1 MSMPTPANKLV
12 PANDNT
18 RPASFD
24 AALLKYQP
32 GLSRL
37 ASRLRPEDPESL
49 VQDTNV
55 FALSRHTNFRG
66 DPTQP
71 KSGFWNWLQLNMRS
85 LAQQHRRR
93 PLAVKGETTTQPV
106 QEDYTELSRTLSR
119 LTGRSGQVLTRRALG
134 DTLEEVGNDLGVSR
148 ERVRQIENA
157 ARAQLI
163 KQVG

>member
-1 MSMPTPANKLV
+1 MTQHT
-12 PANDNT
+12 PANDNI
-18 RPASFD
+18 RPTSFD
-24 AALLKYQP
+24 AALMKYQP
-32 GLSRL
+32 GLARL

-49 VQDTNV
+49 LQDLNV

-85 LAQQHRRR
+85 MAQSERRK
-93 PLAVKGETTTQPV
+93 PVPPKGETTTQPI
-106 QEDYTELSRTLSR
+106 QEDYTELSRTLAR
-119 LTGRSGQVLTRRALG
+119 LTGRSGEVLTRRAMG
-134 DTLEEVGNDLGVSR
+134 CTLEEIGTDLGVTR

-157 ARAQLI
+157 ARAKLL

>member
-1 MSMPTPANKLV
+1 MQLEA
-12 PANDNT
+12 ANDNI

-24 AALLKYQP
+24 AALMKYQP
-32 GLSRL
+32 GLARL

-49 VQDTNV
+49 VQDLNV

-85 LAQQHRRR
+85 MAQSQRRK
-93 PLAVKGETTTQPV
+93 PVPPKGETTTQPI
-106 QEDYTELSRTLSR
+106 QEDYAELSRTLAR
-119 LTGRSGQVLTRRALG
+119 LTGRNGQVLTRRAMG
-134 DTLEEVGNDLGVSR
+134 DSLIEIGNDLGVTR

-157 ARAQLI
+157 ARAKLL

>member
-1 MSMPTPANKLV
+1 MTTHM
-12 PANDNT
+12 PANDNN

-32 GLSRL
+32 GLARL
-37 ASRLRPEDPESL
+37 ASRLRPEDPQSL
-49 VQDTNV
+49 VQDVNV

-85 LAQQHRRR
+85 MAQAKRQKI
-93 PLAVKGETTTQPV
+93 PDKEQESTTSAS
-106 QEDYTELSRTLSR
+106 QEYYTDLSRTLAR
-119 LTGRSGQVLTRRALG
+119 LTGRNGQVLTRRAMG
-134 DTLEEVGNDLGVSR
+134 DTLEEIGKDLGVTR
-148 ERVRQIENA
+148 ERIRQIENA

>member
-1 MSMPTPANKLV
+1 MQLEA
-12 PANDNT
+12 ANDNT
-18 RPASFD
+18 RPSSFD

-32 GLSRL
+32 GLARL

-49 VQDTNV
+49 LQDLNV

-66 DPTQP
+66 DPSQP

-85 LAQQHRRR
+85 MAQSQRRR
-93 PLAVKGETTTQPV
+93 SVPPKGEITTQPI
-106 QEDYTELSRTLSR
+106 QEDYAELSRTLAR
-119 LTGRSGQVLTRRALG
+119 LTGRSGAVLTRRAMG
-134 DTLEEVGNDLGVSR
+134 ETLEEVGNVLGVSR

-157 ARAQLI
+157 ARAKLL

>member
-1 MSMPTPANKLV
+1 MQYEAAN
-12 PANDNT
+12 NNI
-18 RPASFD
+18 RPAAFD

-32 GLSRL
+32 GLARL

-49 VQDTNV
+49 VQETNV

-85 LAQQHRRR
+85 MAQSQRRR
-93 PLAVKGETTTQPV
+93 PLVQQDKTTTQPV
-106 QEDYTELSRTLSR
+106 QEDYAELSRTLSR
-119 LTGRSGQVLTRRALG
+119 LTGRSGQVLTRRAMG
-134 DTLEEVGNDLGVSR
+134 DTLEEIGNDLAVSR
-148 ERVRQIENA
+148 ERVRQIENE
-157 ARAQLI
+157 ARAKLL

>member
-1 MSMPTPANKLV
+1 MQLEA
-12 PANDNT
+12 ANDNT
-18 RPASFD
+18 RPSSFD

-32 GLSRL
+32 GLARL

-49 VQDTNV
+49 LQDLNV

-85 LAQQHRRR
+85 MAQSQRRC
-93 PLAVKGETTTQPV
+93 PVPPKGETTTQPI
-106 QEDYTELSRTLSR
+106 QEDYTELSRTLAR
-119 LTGRSGQVLTRRALG
+119 LTGRSGEVLTRRAMG
-134 DTLEEVGNDLGVSR
+134 ETLEEVSNDLGVSR
-148 ERVRQIENA
+148 ERVRQIESE
-157 ARAQLI
+157 ARAKLL

>member
-1 MSMPTPANKLV
+1 MQLEA
-12 PANDNT
+12 ANDNT
-18 RPASFD
+18 RPSSFD

-32 GLSRL
+32 GLARL
-37 ASRLRPEDPESL
+37 ANRLRPEDPESL
-49 VQDTNV
+49 LQDTNV

-71 KSGFWNWLQLNMRS
+71 KSGFWNWLQLNMRA
-85 LAQQHRRR
+85 LAQQQRRQ
-93 PLAVKGETTTQPV
+93 PVALKGETTTQPV
-106 QEDYTELSRTLSR
+106 QEDYAELSRTLSR
-119 LTGRSGQVLTRRALG
+119 LIGRSGQVLTRRAMG
-134 DTLEEVGNDLGVSR
+134 DTLEEVGNELGVSR